1 MGHTLA
7 CRTVN
12 NVVQTMCE
20 SHFKSFEDFITEETE
35 RKWLVLLIVDDLT
48 SIHTMASERSKINP
62 LVWLP
67 IWRNF
72 LFFSQRIG
80 LANSIV
86 DKSYASLSISLSAHS
101 LCWKL
106 LQMNMTIFWLIT
118 PAIHSQHLLLRIP
131 LTTVCCRTHHNHP
144 FCLQYQL
151 YGLFTFP

>member
-67 IWRNF
+67 
-72 LFFSQRIG
+72 
-80 LANSIV
+80 
-86 DKSYASLSISLSAHS
+86 
-101 LCWKL
+101 
-106 LQMNMTIFWLIT
+106 T
-118 PAIHSQHLLLRIP
+118 
-131 LTTVCCRTHHNHP
+131 
-144 FCLQYQL
+144 
-151 YGLFTFP
+151 